1 MFLLYGVTGYVGSA
15 IARLA
20 AEAGLEPI
28 VAGRDSEPVAAAAAH
43 LGVPHRVFSVT
54 DTGALEAALSE
65 VCVVLNLAGPYLPT
79 AEAIAP
85 ACVRTGTQYLAI
97 SGELPAYQ
105 RLLALHEA
113 AVSAGVMLMP
123 SVGFDVVPTDCL
135 AAYLHRR
142 LPEATHLE
150 LAFNIMGPAGMP
162 PGTARTFIENAQNGT
177 NWERR
182 DGELVRAKRGN
193 LRRSV
198 DFGEGPRTAHL
209 LPWGDLVTA
218 HRSTGIPNI
227 AVYAALP
234 PALRRQISL
243 MEVLAPLLRF
253 EWMRA
258 LARRSVKPGASETQ
272 RSATRMHVWGQVRDA
287 AGNHASARLHGPEGG
302 SPGRRPASCPS
313 CAGHSQDRH
322 LPGSRRPLRPT
333 APTWCLSTRASPA
346 RTLPDGHRLLTPSTL
361 ARFLVP
367 EPCHPRFPIGGRD
380 AEGPRHTPGPFAS
393 RLRREGA

>member
-15 IARLA
+15 IARQA

-28 VAGRDSEPVAAAAAH
+28 VAGRDSERIAAAAAH

-65 VCVVLNLAGPYLPT
+65 VPVALNLAGPYLPT
-79 AEAIAP
+79 AEAIAA
-85 ACVRTGTQYLAI
+85 ACVRTGTHYLDI
-97 SGELPAYQ
+97 SGELPVYQ

-113 AVSAGVMLMP
+113 AVRGGVMLMP

-135 AAYLHRR
+135 AAHLHRR

-150 LAFNIMGPAGMP
+150 LAFNIVRPAGMP
-162 PGTARTFIENAQNGT
+162 PGTARTFIENVPNGT

-182 DGELVRAKRGN
+182 DGELVHAERRN
-193 LRRSV
+193 LRRSI

-243 MEVLAPLLRF
+243 MEALASLLRF

-272 RSATRMHVWGQVRDA
+272 RSATQMHVWGQVRDA

-302 SPGRRPASCPS
+302 AHLDGGLRPVRSAPGTRGAGTCRVPDARSGLWPRPGAGARGRHPRGPCLTGRPAPAQPARRPVHMP
-313 CAGHSQDRH
+313 
-322 LPGSRRPLRPT
+322 LPALPPPPT
-333 APTWCLSTRASPA
+333 MPATSASPVCS
-346 RTLPDGHRLLTPSTL
+346 G
-361 ARFLVP
+361 
-367 EPCHPRFPIGGRD
+367 
-380 AEGPRHTPGPFAS
+380 
-393 RLRREGA
+393 